1 MLIKEKKRVQYISID
16 EASDG
21 QRVDNFL
28 IKILKKVHKSHIYKI
43 LRSGE
48 VRVNKKRVK
57 SDFKLTL
64 DDEVRV
70 PPLAMDESRR
80 SDTPVAK
87 HNIQDSIIFEDDVL
101 IALNKPAGIAVHG
114 GSGIHHG
121 VIELLRHERPNDSF
135 LELVHRIDK
144 ETSGILLI
152 AKKRSALLH
161 LHKQIRDKKIHKK
174 YLAVVFGKWQKKQ
187 LNMDLDLSIKNDG
200 DRGKKVKV
208 VSSKNANIKSKES
221 RSVFFL
227 RQVINDVSFLD
238 IKLITGRM
246 HQIRVHLSF
255 LGFPIVGDDK
265 YGNFDLNKDFIKKG
279 MKRMC
284 LHAIE
289 LGFQH
294 PLTNQAQ
301 LIKAPEPKEFSFF
314 KNNA

>member
-1 MLIKEKKRVQYISID
+1 MLIKEKKGVQYISID

-28 IKILKKVHKSHIYKI
+28 IKILKKVPKSHIYKI

-70 PPLAMDESRR
+70 PPLAMEESRR

-114 GSGIHHG
+114 GSGIQHG
-121 VIELLRHERPNDSF
+121 VIELLRYERPNDSF

-187 LNMDLDLSIKNDG
+187 LNMDLDLSIKNVL
-200 DRGKKVKV
+200 KV
-208 VSSKNANIKSKES
+208 I
-221 RSVFFL
+221 
-227 RQVINDVSFLD
+227 
-238 IKLITGRM
+238 
-246 HQIRVHLSF
+246 
-255 LGFPIVGDDK
+255 
-265 YGNFDLNKDFIKKG
+265 LN
-279 MKRMC
+279 
-284 LHAIE
+284 
-289 LGFQH
+289 
-294 PLTNQAQ
+294 
-301 LIKAPEPKEFSFF
+301 
-314 KNNA
+314 